1 MDTNLRE
8 VLLEVL
14 KAWAAQVIGR
24 IGSDGVFVFGSLVYR
39 GGEQFNAASS
49 DVDLVLLFPS
59 AEMKN
64 GDAATRVEWLEKS
77 RNEKAALEAKLIAT
91 LPRADREVSMV
102 SVVSPTALEIAADVH
117 KDGADGFFSRNQFL
131 DLRDGQ
137 VRMGLR
143 NAGQR
148 RLTERLLT
156 QCVRFAQKKRNEF
169 VNVTATGGGPSHH
182 LTDQTPRQRI

>member
-1 MDTNLRE
+1 
-8 VLLEVL
+8 
-14 KAWAAQVIGR
+14 
-24 IGSDGVFVFGSLVYR
+24 
-39 GGEQFNAASS
+39 
-49 DVDLVLLFPS
+49 
-59 AEMKN
+59 
-64 GDAATRVEWLEKS
+64 
-77 RNEKAALEAKLIAT
+77 
-91 LPRADREVSMV
+91 MV